1 MGQKTDKSSPTL
13 ESAMQ
18 RITEVVAEM
27 EEGNL
32 PLETLITRYEEGVGL
47 VKMCQEKLDAAE
59 KRIQIITRNARGT
72 TELKDF
78 DPDDEGDQR

>member
-1 MGQKTDKSSPTL
+1 MGQKPDKPTL
-13 ESAMQ
+13 EGAMQ

-47 VKMCQEKLDAAE
+47 VKMCQEKLEAAE

-72 TELKDF
+72 TELKNF

>member
-1 MGQKTDKSSPTL
+1 
-13 ESAMQ
+13 MQ

-47 VKMCQEKLDAAE
+47 VKMCQEKLEAAE

-72 TELKDF
+72 TELKNF

>member
-1 MGQKTDKSSPTL
+1 
-13 ESAMQ
+13 MQ

-32 PLETLITRYEEGVGL
+32 PLETLITRYEEGVAL

-59 KRIQIITRNARGT
+59 KRIQIITRNARGAT
-72 TELKDF
+72 GVKDF
-78 DPDDEGDQR
+78 DPEEEGDQR

>member
-1 MGQKTDKSSPTL
+1 
-13 ESAMQ
+13 MQ
-18 RITEVVAEM
+18 RIIEVVAEM

-47 VKMCQEKLDAAE
+47 VKMCQEKLEAAE

-72 TELKDF
+72 TELKNF
-78 DPDDEGDQR
+78 DPDDEGDQS

>member
-1 MGQKTDKSSPTL
+1 MGQKTDKSLPTL

-78 DPDDEGDQR
+78 DPDDDDQR

>member
-1 MGQKTDKSSPTL
+1 
-13 ESAMQ
+13 MQ